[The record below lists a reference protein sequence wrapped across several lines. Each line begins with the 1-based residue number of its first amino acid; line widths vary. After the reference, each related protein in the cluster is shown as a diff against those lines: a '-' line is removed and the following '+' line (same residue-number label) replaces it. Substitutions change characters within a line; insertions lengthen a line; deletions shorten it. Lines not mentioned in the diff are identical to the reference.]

1 MRSNGL
7 TASAYTP
14 IADLEPLVADAL
26 LADLREQ
33 GVAAY
38 TKPVESSTTTG
49 FDRPEFRVGV
59 KDRLYVD
66 TAASQRVC
74 QLLARHGP
82 DLDAANDDLTWA
94 QIVATFDQPVAPGT
108 AAWPAQ
114 EDIDTEPTRDDGPAA
129 ASPPTTDVSSGA
141 PEGGFDVGRNTDSGR
156 RDRRRSDRFPAGD
169 RPKDPDAAEH
179 FVPAAPPPL
188 PKLEPH
194 KQLAWLGL
202 VGGPLLLVIAALF
215 TVTLPTWLSL
225 LAVAGFVGGFV
236 TLIATMDDSTD
247 EDRDSDD
254 GAVV

>member
-26 LADLREQ
+26 LADLRVQ

-38 TKPVESSTTTG
+38 TKPVESSATPG
-49 FDRPEFRVGV
+49 FDRPEFRVSV

-66 TAASQRVC
+66 TTASRRVC
-74 QLLARHGP
+74 QLLALQSP

-108 AAWPAQ
+108 AAWPPQ
-114 EDIDTEPTRDDGPAA
+114 EDIDTQPGRDTGPAA
-129 ASPPTTDVSSGA
+129 TSPPATDISAGA
-141 PEGGFDVGRNTDSGR
+141 PAGDVDVGRDTDSGR
-156 RDRRRSDRFPAGD
+156 RDRRRSDRHPGSD
-169 RPKDPDAAEH
+169 PPKDADATEH
-179 FVPAAPPPL
+179 FVPPAPPPL
-188 PKLEPH
+188 PRLDPH
-194 KQLAWLGL
+194 KQVAWLGL

-215 TVTLPTWLSL
+215 TVALPAWLSF

-236 TLIATMDDSTD
+236 TLIATMDDRTD